1 MSEIIS
7 LPYQGSKTK
16 FYESGHEI
24 EIFASYL
31 TVFSLKGRR
40 PIW

>member
-24 EIFASYL
+24 EIFHQIKWTL
-31 TVFSLKGRR
+31 FL
-40 PIW
+40 